1 MTPAQTKTVSDLTRQ
16 GFQFVLE
23 AKGIVRMTRGID
35 KRVIL
40 ADGSMKRGHHQF
52 GPKEA
57 RA

>member
-1 MTPAQTKTVSDLTRQ
+1 MTPAQIKTVSDLQRD

-35 KRVIL
+35 RRVIL
-40 ADGSMKRGHHQF
+40 ADGTQKRGHHKF